1 MRRLAYSL
9 SALLAATTL
18 LTVLAMGG
26 LVAWNLKRGFSD
38 YLEARELDRLRRF
51 AEVLEGRLAGAGAAQ
66 DVSWPR
72 ELRQALR
79 TYGQSE
85 SAGAAGLGPGPGAG
99 PASEGMPP
107 GPRGAGPGGDP
118 GVRPLPGGPDGFGAR
133 MSLVSPDGRPLAA
146 RPLPLG
152 VAFLEVPIRVDGQTV
167 ALARLRKPAAT
178 PDALDA
184 RFVARQ
190 YAGIGIA
197 ACVLLLVAGVAGH
210 FVAARW
216 VAPLLAVQRSTHDIA
231 QGRPHRA
238 LDESRRD
245 EIGDLMRDVNR
256 MSGSLQRLENAR
268 RRWLAEISHE
278 LRTPLTVLRG
288 ELEAL
293 IDGVRPLTPDAVG
306 SLHQESLRLSRLLDD
321 LHTLAMS
328 DLGGMPT
335 HPLEVEP
342 LALVEG
348 AARRMTEAAT
358 RAHHALVVELQTGV
372 EGLVAIWDPQRID
385 QLLDNLLSNAIRY
398 THAPGR
404 IVLRAAREAR
414 GVVIEVEDSAPG
426 VSDEALVQLFEPLFR
441 ADPARS
447 GEGSGLGLAIAK
459 AIVQA
464 HGGRIEARHAGLGG
478 VHMRVVL
485 PLEPAGGSS

>member
-1 MRRLAYSL
+1 MRRLAHSL
-9 SALLAATTL
+9 SALLVATTL

-38 YLEARELDRLRRF
+38 YLDARELDRLKRF
-51 AEVLEGRLAGAGAAQ
+51 AEVLEGRLAGAGALQ

-72 ELRQALR
+72 ELRWALR

-85 SAGAAGLGPGPGAG
+85 LAGAAGHWPVPRAG
-99 PASEGMPP
+99 RASEARPP
-107 GPRGAGPGGDP
+107 GPHIADPGGDA
-118 GVRPLPGGPDGFGAR
+118 GERPLPGGPDGFGAR
-133 MSLVSPDGRPLAA
+133 MSLVSPDGQPLAA
-146 RPLPLG
+146 RPPAPG
-152 VAFLEVPIRVDGQTV
+152 AAFLEWPIRADGQTV
-167 ALARLRKPAAT
+167 ALARLRKPTAA

-184 RFVARQ
+184 SFVARQ
-190 YAGIGIA
+190 YTGIWIA
-197 ACVLLLVAGVAGH
+197 ACVLLLVAGLAGH

-231 QGRPHRA
+231 QGRPQLA

-256 MSGSLQRLENAR
+256 MAGSLQSLENAR

-293 IDGVRPLTPDAVG
+293 LDGVRPLTSATVG
-306 SLHQESLRLSRLLDD
+306 SLHQQSLRLSRLLDD
-321 LHTLAMS
+321 LHTLAVS
-328 DLGGMPT
+328 DLGGMST
-335 HPLEVEP
+335 HALEVEP
-342 LALVEG
+342 LAVVEG
-348 AARRMTEAAT
+348 AIRRMSEAAT
-358 RAHHALVVELQTGV
+358 RAHHALALELRPGM
-372 EGLVAIWDPQRID
+372 EELVAHWDPQRID
-385 QLLDNLLSNAIRY
+385 QLLDNLLSNSIRH

-404 IVLRAAREAR
+404 IVLRAARDGR
-414 GVVIEVEDSAPG
+414 SVVIDVEDSPPG
-426 VSDEALVQLFEPLFR
+426 VSDEALAQLFEPLFR

-447 GEGSGLGLAIAK
+447 GEGSGLGLAIAR
-459 AIVQA
+459 AIVHA
-464 HGGRIEARHAGLGG
+464 HRGSIEARHAGLGG

-485 PLEPAGGSS
+485 PLEPARDSS